1 MKVNAINSYN
11 AGLIYTNNNKKNN
24 NNNNKSVS
32 FGYGGDEISP
42 VPDSE
47 FKDLT
52 GANKGSTK
60 ETIKLIFQIPYQ
72 IIKESLGIKPRKN
85 PNEEDPEDFFKT
97 VYPTV
102 VEDDTIYDD
111 EIDEDA
117 ASETDETPQTS
128 QTDTAD
134 DAGQKD
140 NGPQSNEHADDEED
154 DAGVL
159 MLVG

>member
-1 MKVNAINSYN
+1 MKISAINSYKPN
-11 AGLIYTNNNKKNN
+11 VLNNRNN
-24 NNNNKSVS
+24 RNNTAKTPS
-32 FGYGGDEISP
+32 FGYGGDDLSP
-42 VPDSE
+42 IPDDE

-117 ASETDETPQTS
+117 DLETDKMSETSETDTS
-128 QTDTAD
+128 D

-140 NGPQSNEHADDEED
+140 NNSQIIDNVDDD
-154 DAGVL
+154 NDTGIL

>member
-11 AGLIYTNNNKKNN
+11 TGLVYTHNNK
-24 NNNNKSVS
+24 NNNKSVS

-117 ASETDETPQTS
+117 DPETDKTSETSETDTP
-128 QTDTAD
+128 D

-140 NGPQSNEHADDEED
+140 KAPQGIGNTDDED
-154 DAGVL
+154 NMGIL